1 MIGSAGKE
9 LIHPQIVSSTSAVNM
24 KISLVDVPDES
35 LELNSSKFFIRKKK
49 SLHGK
54 SIQIWLALTAGFL
67 YVFNMEYNSF
77 RGKHMT

>member
-9 LIHPQIVSSTSAVNM
+9 LTHPQIVSSTSAVNM

-49 SLHGK
+49 V
-54 SIQIWLALTAGFL
+54 
-67 YVFNMEYNSF
+67 YMENLSKY
-77 RGKHMT
+77 G